1 MEKEFGGS
9 KAFLMI
15 PPSISRDKEL
25 LKKPKSILLMGEII
39 SMLNVTGD
47 FHMSNKTL
55 ADILDA
61 TPKSVNDWLNLLEKK
76 GLIVR
81 EQITIPAQNPKN
93 EKSKRILGRTIKA
106 GPNLVT
112 LSLLGWS
119 RTGSK
124 GDNADVSRVVT
135 PTSHKKIRD
144 NRTTNRTVN
153 KSSSSSFSLED
164 QSNSI
169 KNQKSEEED
178 KLNNSNSRKE
188 EPRREKVYKRLF
200 QIARMNDQWK
210 GTRTIPT
217 PDQIRQLRMLLYQ
230 CDYLS
235 LDAVLQTFS
244 EKMRADQLFEPWKYV
259 LQLMRDKIAA
269 QKNYESWG

>member
-1 MEKEFGGS
+1 MK
-9 KAFLMI
+9 
-15 PPSISRDKEL
+15 
-25 LKKPKSILLMGEII
+25 
-39 SMLNVTGD
+39 
-47 FHMSNKTL
+47 
-55 ADILDA
+55 
-61 TPKSVNDWLNLLEKK
+61 
-76 GLIVR
+76 
-81 EQITIPAQNPKN
+81 
-93 EKSKRILGRTIKA
+93 
-106 GPNLVT
+106 
-112 LSLLGWS
+112 
-119 RTGSK
+119 
-124 GDNADVSRVVT
+124 
-135 PTSHKKIRD
+135 PTSHKKNRD

>member
-1 MEKEFGGS
+1 MEKVFEGS
-9 KAFLMI
+9 KAFLNI
-15 PPSISRDKEL
+15 PVGIARDKEL
-25 LKKPKSILLMGEII
+25 LKKPKTILLMGEII
-39 SMLNVTGD
+39 SMLNVTGE
-47 FHMSNKTL
+47 FFMSNKKISERLQVSTR
-55 ADILDA
+55 
-61 TPKSVNDWLNLLEKK
+61 TVNDYLDILEKK
-76 GLIVR
+76 KLIIR
-81 EQITIPAQNPKN
+81 EKIVNDENNAI
-93 EKSKRILGRTIKA
+93 IGRKIRA
-106 GPNLVT
+106 GAALVKCI
-112 LSLLGWS
+112 SLGW
-119 RTGSK
+119 GSPLHDGSEAHFTPLVK
-124 GDNADVSRVVT
+124 
-135 PTSHKKIRD
+135 PTSHKKNRD

>member
-124 GDNADVSRVVT
+124 GNYADVSRVVT
-135 PTSHKKIRD
+135 PTSHKKNRD

-153 KSSSSSFSLED
+153 KSSSSSSSLED
-164 QSNSI
+164 YSNSI

-178 KLNNSNSRKE
+178 PKK
-188 EPRREKVYKRLF
+188 EKVYKQLF

-217 PDQIRQLRMLLYQ
+217 LDQIRQLRTLLYQ
-230 CDYLS
+230 CDYTS
-235 LDAVLQTFS
+235 LDAILQIFS
-244 EKMRADQLFEPWKYV
+244 EKMQADQLFEPWKYV
-259 LQLMRDKIAA
+259 LKLMRDKIAM
-269 QKNYESWG
+269 QQNYESWG